1 MKYIE
6 RQKVVGA
13 CILLADVYYILNL
26 MYNRIDG

>member
-1 MKYIE
+1 MKYRE

-26 MYNRIDG
+26 TYNRIDG